1 MTTFSS
7 QVILSIFFLYV
18 VIVSEKLFTLI
29 SCNFQTLIENNRYL
43 KQLFIFIN
51 IFLFTFIL
59 GWYTENAIYSAK
71 ESYNKYENF
80 DNNNS
85 NSNLS
90 FFNLYKT
97 EFNIIGKYILY
108 SLLIYVIFILTTK
121 CGLLHLNIFFGLL
134 IILFFLFILRTY
146 SKNEYYNNEE
156 FKLIDYINDD
166 EKKKRLEELKQNL
179 DKANLSNNVKNNL
192 ILKFKINMNLQN
204 IEFYLFILSL
214 IVLVN
219 GFGRYYLKQRRD
231 HSKYWNFT
239 TFIIGKNKCD
249 SKK

>member
-108 SLLIYVIFILTTK
+108 SLLIYVIFIFTTK
-121 CGLLHLNIFFGLL
+121 CGLLHLKIFFGLL

-166 EKKKRLEELKQNL
+166 EKKKRLEELKENL

-231 HSKYWNFT
+231 HMKNWNFIK
-239 TFIIGKNKCD
+239 FIIGKNKCD
-249 SKK
+249 IKK

>member
-18 VIVSEKLFTLI
+18 VIISEKLFTLI
-29 SCNFQTLIENNRYL
+29 SCNFQTIIKNNRYF
-43 KQLFIFIN
+43 KQIFIFIN

-80 DNNNS
+80 ENNN
-85 NSNLS
+85 NNNNLS

-97 EFNIIGKYILY
+97 EFNIIGKYIIY
-108 SLLIYVIFILTTK
+108 SLLIYIIFIFTTK
-121 CGLLHLNIFFGLL
+121 CDLLYLKIFFGLL

-156 FKLIDYINDD
+156 FKLIDYINDN
-166 EKKKRLEELKQNL
+166 ERKSRLEQLKLNL
-179 DKANLSNNVKNNL
+179 DKTDLSNNVKNNL

-214 IVLVN
+214 IVLVI
-219 GFGRYYLKQRRD
+219 GFVLYYLKQKKD
-231 HSKYWNFT
+231 HSKDWNFT